1 MRGREARFR
10 SPRLS
15 PSASVHREFDIFFF
29 FFPLSL
35 LFIYNLINKN
45 KASGSLL
52 YILCRYRYREELD
65 RLFFSFIFRIDG
77 KSLVDG

>member
-45 KASGSLL
+45 KWKFVI
-52 YILCRYRYREELD
+52 YIVSISRYREELD
-65 RLFFSFIFRIDG
+65 RFFFSFIFRIDG

>member
-45 KASGSLL
+45 KWKFVI
-52 YILCRYRYREELD
+52 YIVSISRYREELD